1 MASHQHLVLILED
14 HPVVSMVVEDACK
27 DLVTD
32 VNIQVVNS
40 VKAAR
45 EYTLQNPSVLIADL
59 NLLDSKGLDTLT
71 WIQSAFS
78 STPTMIYTGDADPA
92 LRQRAEQ
99 GNALWLSKNAR
110 QSELFEGIEQLLQR
124 SGVLGKASQ
133 EGFSAHNEHH
143 SDIVAYPGAK
153 PLTWRQVEI
162 MTLTAQ
168 GMSAKQVAQNMGL
181 SPETIRGHIREIF
194 RRLEAA
200 NKAQAVSVF
209 LKAQARVRKKS
220 GETRSATD
228 ITG

>member
-1 MASHQHLVLILED
+1 MAAPVHLILILED

-40 VKAAR
+40 VKLAR
-45 EYTLQNPSVLIADL
+45 EFTLQNPSVLIADL
-59 NLLDSKGLDTLT
+59 NLLDSKGADTLQ
-71 WIQSAFS
+71 WIQGAFS
-78 STPTMIYTGDADPA
+78 STPTLIYTGDADPA
-92 LRQRAEQ
+92 LRLQAEQ

-110 QSELFEGIEQLLQR
+110 QSELFECIEQLLQR
-124 SGVLGKASQ
+124 SGVLAKGHQDA
-133 EGFSAHNEHH
+133 FSAHNEHH

-181 SPETIRGHIREIF
+181 SPETVRGHIREIF

-209 LKAQARVRKKS
+209 LKAQSRVRKKS
-220 GETRSATD
+220 GEPRSPSDA
-228 ITG
+228 IG